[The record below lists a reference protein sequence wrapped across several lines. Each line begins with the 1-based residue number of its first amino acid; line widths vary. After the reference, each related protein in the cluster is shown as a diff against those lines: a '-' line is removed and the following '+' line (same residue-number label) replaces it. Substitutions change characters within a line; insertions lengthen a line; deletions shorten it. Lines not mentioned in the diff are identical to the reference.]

1 MGKEQLLEKIQRVKP
16 DITTHPGSFKTEM
29 PESMEQLFETFE
41 KQAGLVGAE
50 VTEFDNKRNIEQ
62 FFSEKFPQAI
72 DFRKK
77 ENREKYEAD
86 CVKKEL
92 EKLNAVIL
100 EGQFAVAENGAIWV
114 DDSNFSNRL
123 IPFITEHLIVLLS
136 NENLVATMHE
146 AYEKIKDLEYSF
158 GVFVSGP
165 SKTADIEQS
174 LVYGAHGA
182 KALNIVL
189 Y

>member
-1 MGKEQLLEKIQRVKP
+1 MGKEQLLKKIRKGKPEAKAHPGVFNTEKP
-16 DITTHPGSFKTEM
+16 D
-29 PESMEQLFETFE
+29 SMAQLVEDFS
-41 KQAGLVGAE
+41 KQAGRVGAE
-50 VTEFDNKRNIEQ
+50 VMEVGNKRNIEQ
-62 FFSEKFPQAI
+62 YLAEKFPQAI

-77 ENREKYEAD
+77 ENKEKYGAN
-86 CVKKEL
+86 CAKKEL
-92 EKLNAVIL
+92 EKLNTVIL
-100 EGQFAVAENGAIWV
+100 EGRFAVSENGAIWV
-114 DDSNFSNRL
+114 DDSNFPNRL

-182 KALNIVL
+182 KKLSIL
-189 Y
+189 ID